1 MGHENIAGLVQHEV
15 ALSCELAN
23 GWAATTLAW
32 PDKPSY
38 NDAMDMS
45 VLAGQHEHRKLP
57 RGPGLVLTKSG
68 ILRDQLRPQL
78 GAGCAG

>member
-32 PDKPSY
+32 PD
-38 NDAMDMS
+38 
-45 VLAGQHEHRKLP
+45 
-57 RGPGLVLTKSG
+57 
-68 ILRDQLRPQL
+68 
-78 GAGCAG
+78 